1 MFGGCLPCPLY
12 PLLVFA
18 NFSANALVMITVVDC
33 TYLLYFICK
42 MRLVDFTSEM
52 VLISGKYKQAAGIV
66 SKEVVVE
73 HCAFTESPTSNWL
86 VDVKCRSGGSDWKS
100 LSKADPKAEVQ
111 MKTNDISIALPPL
124 QEDTEIAVFGKPGEH
139 DLKRMQMYVF
149 GAKPVQGR
157 NWMIYVYI
165 CDDTDMAFEVI
176 SLC

>member
-1 MFGGCLPCPLY
+1 
-12 PLLVFA
+12 
-18 NFSANALVMITVVDC
+18 MITVVDC
-33 TYLLYFICK
+33 TYLLNFICK
-42 MRLVDFTSEM
+42 LRSVDFTSEM

-86 VDVKCRSGGSDWKS
+86 VDVKCRTGGSDWKS
-100 LSKADPKAEVQ
+100 LSKANPKAEVQ
-111 MKTNDISIALPPL
+111 MKTNDISITLPPL

>member
-1 MFGGCLPCPLY
+1 
-12 PLLVFA
+12 
-18 NFSANALVMITVVDC
+18 MITVVDC
-33 TYLLYFICK
+33 TYLLYFICTN
-42 MRLVDFTSEM
+42 RLVDPTSEM

-86 VDVKCRSGGSDWKS
+86 VDVKCRSEGSDWKS
-100 LSKADPKAEVQ
+100 LSKANPKAEVQ
-111 MKTNDISIALPPL
+111 MKTNDISITLPPL
-124 QEDTEIAVFGKPGEH
+124 QEDTEIAVFGKPGKH

-157 NWMIYVYI
+157 KWMIYVYI
-165 CDDTDMAFEVI
+165 CDDTNMAFKVI

>member
-1 MFGGCLPCPLY
+1 
-12 PLLVFA
+12 
-18 NFSANALVMITVVDC
+18 MITVVDC

-42 MRLVDFTSEM
+42 LRSVDFTSEM

-86 VDVKCRSGGSDWKS
+86 VDVKCRTGGSDWKS
-100 LSKADPKAEVQ
+100 LSKANPKAEVQ
-111 MKTNDISIALPPL
+111 MKTNDISITLPPL
-124 QEDTEIAVFGKPGEH
+124 REDTEIVVFGKPGEH